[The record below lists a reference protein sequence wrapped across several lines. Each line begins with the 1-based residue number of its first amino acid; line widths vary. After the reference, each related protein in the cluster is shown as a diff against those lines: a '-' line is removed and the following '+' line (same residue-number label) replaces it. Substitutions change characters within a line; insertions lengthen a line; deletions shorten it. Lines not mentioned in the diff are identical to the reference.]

1 MAAAAAASL
10 FVFSVVA
17 GISFVVGVV
26 GVVFV
31 VSHNND
37 DDGADDDDGSND
49 HKDDQY
55 YIVDVVADRNIIHIL
70 FDSIAS
76 MQGQPSC

>member
-17 GISFVVGVV
+17 GISFVV